1 MPSDLVSM
9 VTVGAHLGRS
19 RSPYGHVAAFIAAT
33 VLLAGMPLILDVLM
47 GKRAEAALPRVRDWM
62 NRNAW
67 IVSEAL
73 IVFFLVMTTKGLI
86 ES

>member
-33 VLLAGMPLILDVLM
+33 VLLAAMPMILDALM